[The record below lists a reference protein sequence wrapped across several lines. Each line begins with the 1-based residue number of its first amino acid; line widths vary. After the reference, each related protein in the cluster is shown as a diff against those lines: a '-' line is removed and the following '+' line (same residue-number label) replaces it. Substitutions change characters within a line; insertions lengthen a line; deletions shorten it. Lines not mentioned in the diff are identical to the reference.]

1 MDLLKLFK
9 KVKMSAPMEFEKPD
23 IAYQVWELGRVF
35 GCIAA
40 CLKQSKMN
48 DLKQQ
53 ITYLNILLKRLGK
66 EGAKVIGD
74 SPEMDE
80 FISYFLSLESPD
92 SDQDIEPIQLK
103 LEQWKNLIT
112 HELRA
117 SSMHL
122 CNIFSCCYGL
132 KTMQFKLINEL
143 QSIEIADVV
152 GESIGNLEKLEKG
165 DKVLTSPNL
174 QISSL
179 NLKII
184 KFRLNEAKK
193 HLDIIRKREKT
204 EHELIEKIV
213 NERAEFIE
221 SLILDLKNP
230 TDYIGIVRKFYNN
243 LVPFFICYYLIA
255 IPLVFIFSP
264 DVINKINS
272 ITSSPLY
279 SKVIVLLITTSI
291 VPAYLSFLWW
301 TFHSIRDK
309 MIISSFKFKRKQYFK
324 K

>member
-1 MDLLKLFK
+1 MDLLKIAK
-9 KVKMSAPMEFEKPD
+9 KAKMLAPMEFEKPD
-23 IAYQVWELGRVF
+23 IAYQVWELGRAF
-35 GCIAA
+35 ACIEV
-40 CLKQSKMN
+40 CLIKPKN
-48 DLKQQ
+48 DLREH
-53 ITYLNILLKRLGK
+53 ITYLTILLKRLGK

-74 SPEMDE
+74 SPEMEE
-80 FISYFLSLESPD
+80 FITYFLMLDIQDPD
-92 SDQDIEPIQLK
+92 YDIKALQQK
-103 LEQWKNLIT
+103 LEQWKNLIS

-122 CNIFSCCYGL
+122 CNIFSCCHGL
-132 KTMQFKLINEL
+132 RML
-143 QSIEIADVV
+143 QYTVVKEIESPEIA
-152 GESIGNLEKLEKG
+152 GSLEKSIDTIEKLEKG
-165 DKVLTSPNL
+165 DKVLTGPNL
-174 QISSL
+174 QISTL

-184 KFRLNEAKK
+184 KFRLNEVKK
-193 HLDIIRKREKT
+193 HLKEMRKSAEKDPA
-204 EHELIEKIV
+204 LIESLI

-230 TDYIGIVRKFYNN
+230 SDYLSIFRRFYNN
-243 LVPFFICYYLIA
+243 LVPFFICYYLVA
-255 IPLVFIFSP
+255 IPLVILLSP
-264 DVINKINS
+264 DVLHKLNT

-279 SKVIVLLITTSI
+279 SKVIVALITTSI